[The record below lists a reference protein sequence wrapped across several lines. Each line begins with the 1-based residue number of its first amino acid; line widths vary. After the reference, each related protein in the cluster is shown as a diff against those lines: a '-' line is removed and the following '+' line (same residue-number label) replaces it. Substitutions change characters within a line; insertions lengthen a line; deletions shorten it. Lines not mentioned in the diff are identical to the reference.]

1 MPDGK
6 EGWFPATYA
15 APVQELAKW
24 RGRVIQI
31 GAPEHD
37 GVVTVTD
44 TTSGNVGVRVCVNA

>member
-31 GAPEHD
+31 GSPEHD

-44 TTSGNVGVRVCVNA
+44 TTSGNVRVRVCVNA